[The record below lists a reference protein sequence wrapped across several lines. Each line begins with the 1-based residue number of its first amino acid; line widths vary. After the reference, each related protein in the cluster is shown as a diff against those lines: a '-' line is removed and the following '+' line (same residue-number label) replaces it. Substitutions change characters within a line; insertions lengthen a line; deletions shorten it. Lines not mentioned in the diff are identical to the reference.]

1 MSAVTEEESWKR
13 EMPRRSSAQHRSSAH
28 RPKEGGTRQT
38 AKPNANQCH
47 SPVRAEVRGDLKRLP
62 RTFFTP
68 PLSPFPPS
76 TARGLQSGQA
86 YLSRLYTFAT
96 CTQRTRGGIYIYIYV
111 YAVLRV
117 RPLRHGI
124 HSSLPSACTHYSRRT
139 CTKYSCTRAHSAR
152 EIAYACD
159 LRVQIYTRVIIYI
172 CATHENSFPSPLL
185 FSKGQGVRFIK
196 P

>member
-68 PLSPFPPS
+68 PSLHSHLPPPEVYK
-76 TARGLQSGQA
+76 AVRRIYRA
-86 YLSRLYTFAT
+86 YIHS
-96 CTQRTRGGIYIYIYV
+96 QRVHREREEAYIYIYV

-159 LRVQIYTRVIIYI
+159 LRVYRYI
-172 CATHENSFPSPLL
+172 HA
-185 FSKGQGVRFIK
+185 
-196 P
+196 